1 MDIRIRPISPADA
14 KICAEICYEAFR
26 TIAAQHNFPS
36 EIPSLEVANDLLSDL
51 VTNPGF
57 YGIVAELD
65 GRIAGSAFV
74 DERCPIAGVCAV
86 SVNPA
91 VQNRAIGRHLMQ
103 QVLERVAQ
111 RCFPGVRL
119 VQTAYHTRSLS
130 LYTKLG
136 FEPREPLSIMQGPS
150 LKRQLPGSAV
160 RTATDADVDACNQVC
175 LKVHG
180 HEREGEVREAL
191 QQGNAAV
198 VAHRGRITG
207 YTTGCGFFGHAVGET
222 NEDLKALIGAAPEF
236 PGVGFL
242 LPTRNGEL
250 LRWCLQHG
258 LRVVQPMTLMSIGL
272 YNEPMGAFLPSIIY

>member
-1 MDIRIRPISPADA
+1 MANDFLAD
-14 KICAEICYEAFR
+14 
-26 TIAAQHNFPS
+26 S
-36 EIPSLEVANDLLSDL
+36 VANPD
-51 VTNPGF
+51 F

-74 DERCPIAGVCAV
+74 DERCPIAGVFAV
-86 SVNPA
+86 SVDPA

-103 QVLERVAQ
+103 QVLKRVAQ
-111 RCFPGVRL
+111 QRFPGVRL

-136 FEPREPLSIMQGPS
+136 FEPCELLSIMQGQP
-150 LKRQLPGSAV
+150 LNLQIPGYVIRS
-160 RTATDADVDACNQVC
+160 ATDADVDACNQVC

-180 HEREGEVREAL
+180 HERGGELREAL
-191 QQGNAAV
+191 HQGGAAV
-198 VAHRGRITG
+198 VEHGSRITG
-207 YTTGCGFFGHAVGET
+207 YTTGCGFLGHAVGET
-222 NEDLKALIGAAPEF
+222 NEDLKALIAAASEF
-236 PGVGFL
+236 PGIGFL

-272 YNEPMGAFLPSIIY
+272 YNTPGGAFLPSIIY